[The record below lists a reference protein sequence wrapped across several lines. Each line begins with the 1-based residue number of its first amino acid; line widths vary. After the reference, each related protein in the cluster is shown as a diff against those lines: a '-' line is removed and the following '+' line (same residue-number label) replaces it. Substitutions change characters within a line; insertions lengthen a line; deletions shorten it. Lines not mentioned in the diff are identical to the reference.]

1 MKERFEKQLQSD
13 FPFMQQNSGQ
23 KMKEIYIESGGANAV
38 QAGSNLSTNY
48 VKESRIDMLKKVFRQ
63 MRLTWK
69 FFR

>member
-13 FPFMQQNSGQ
+13 FPFMQQNRD
-23 KMKEIYIESGGANAV
+23 KKKEIYIADGGANAV